1 LAWLDPQGTW
11 RANYTIQPSF
21 QQYADQFEGIRL
33 WIGFPHVG
41 EFYANTVVVTR
52 RKG

>member
-1 LAWLDPQGTW
+1 LD
-11 RANYTIQPSF
+11 TIQPSL

-41 EFYANTVVVTR
+41 EFYANTVVVNR